1 MSKPAAVTLP
11 IVLILIDFYWSDKF
25 RIKYIFNKIPFLIL
39 SVFFA
44 ILPFIGQTN
53 KTTVDITPLFTIV
66 DRFFLLNYAVFF
78 YILKL
83 VFPWN
88 LSTLHYYPIH
98 HDTGLPP
105 EYYLAPLIN
114 LLIIASIFIAG
125 KNKKTL
131 LFGLLFFI
139 ITIGPSL
146 QIVPYGQAI
155 VAERYTYIP
164 YIGLLFIFGKFFSD
178 IYENKIKDAKKLKPI
193 VNTILVIALVFFSI
207 QTYSRN
213 KVWKDGIVLFTDV
226 IDKNPDIFYSY
237 NARGDA
243 KSDNKDYAG
252 ALEDY
257 LASIKLQSNWAD
269 AHFNAGR
276 MYYYLNK
283 YKESIDEYN
292 KALLIKH
299 NYPEAFCNRAAVYF
313 LLNDFKATIDD
324 CNHAIELKPDYADAY
339 INRGNA
345 KGVLKDYTGS
355 IEDFDKGISL
365 NPNLVEAY
373 MNRGISKELIG
384 QKDSGCSDFNMALNL
399 GDKNAEVLINK
410 YCK

>member
-1 MSKPAAVTLP
+1 M
-11 IVLILIDFYWSDKF
+11 
-25 RIKYIFNKIPFLIL
+25 
-39 SVFFA
+39 
-44 ILPFIGQTN
+44 
-53 KTTVDITPLFTIV
+53 
-66 DRFFLLNYAVFF
+66 
-78 YILKL
+78 
-83 VFPWN
+83 
-88 LSTLHYYPIH
+88 
-98 HDTGLPP
+98 
-105 EYYLAPLIN
+105 
-114 LLIIASIFIAG
+114 
-125 KNKKTL
+125 
-131 LFGLLFFI
+131 
-139 ITIGPSL
+139 
-146 QIVPYGQAI
+146 
-155 VAERYTYIP
+155 
-164 YIGLLFIFGKFFSD
+164 FIFGKFFSD

-243 KSDNKDYAG
+243 KSDNKDYAA

-257 LASIKLQSNWAD
+257 QASIKLQSNWAD

-292 KALLIKH
+292 KALRIKH
-299 NYPEAFCNRAAVYF
+299 KYPEAFCNRAAVYF
-313 LLNDFKATIDD
+313 LLNDFKATIED

-355 IEDFDKGISL
+355 IDDFDKGISL
-365 NPNLVEAY
+365 NPTSCGSIYEQGHIKRT
-373 MNRGISKELIG
+373 NRTKGFRLQRLQYGVK
-384 QKDSGCSDFNMALNL
+384 FRR
-399 GDKNAEVLINK
+399 
-410 YCK
+410 